1 MCVRLCACVRACVRG
16 RGGALLSLIGMFTNL
31 LNANIKSGWG
41 RRSEEDGK
49 ASGRQLLSVSIFAK
63 QNCPKHFYFISQFSQ
78 SRIQVGLVQ

>member
-1 MCVRLCACVRACVRG
+1 MDFAIIKFF
-16 RGGALLSLIGMFTNL
+16 STTF
-31 LNANIKSGWG
+31 NIFHQSNREQKCWSSGWG